1 MNPFY
6 SGLRKAAILL
16 IGMGTKAAA
25 SVLRE
30 LNDSEIEV
38 LTREMTLLENVPSE
52 NIFEV
57 VQEFAEMM
65 AAQKF
70 IASGGI
76 NYAKEVLSEALDTA
90 QALKIIERVSRSS
103 DLADLDAIE
112 SHSPEN
118 FFNMLLEEHPQT
130 IAFILSQM
138 GSEKAGEILSK
149 FDEALRNDV
158 IQRLAT
164 LKSIDNSLVAEIERG
179 FSASFGKRTN
189 QEKFS
194 GEEKAA
200 SILNHTGQSV
210 SSSALKALSESHPE
224 IAKEIEKRMYTF
236 ELILQLEDKDVQR
249 ILKDLEFNE
258 LAMALKVA
266 RPELKNRLFE
276 NMSERAKAMLEEEIG
291 FLTKVRLRDVETAQL
306 KIAMTIKSLV
316 EAGEIVIPTGEK
328 GDIYV

>member
-1 MNPFY
+1 
-6 SGLRKAAILL
+6 L

-25 SVLRE
+25 AVLRE
-30 LNDSEIEV
+30 LNDSEIEI

-52 NIFEV
+52 NIMEV
-57 VQEFAEMM
+57 VQEFADMM

-70 IASGGI
+70 IAAGGI
-76 NYAKEVLSEALDTA
+76 GYAKEVLSEALDTA
-90 QALKIIERVSRSS
+90 QALKIIERVSRSA

-112 SHSPEN
+112 SHNPES

-138 GSEKAGEILSK
+138 GSEKAGAIISK

-158 IQRLAT
+158 IRRVAT
-164 LKSIDNSLVAEIERG
+164 LKSIDNTLVAEIEKG
-179 FSASFGKRTN
+179 FSVSFGKRTN

-200 SILNHTGQSV
+200 NILNHTGQSI
-210 SSSALKALSESHPE
+210 SASALKALSEFDPDL
-224 IAKEIEKRMYTF
+224 AKEIEKRMYTF

-249 ILKDLEFNE
+249 ILKDLEFKE
-258 LAMALKVA
+258 LAMALKVS
-266 RPELKNRLFE
+266 RTELKNRLFE

-291 FLTKVRLRDVETAQL
+291 YLTKVRLRDVEAAQL